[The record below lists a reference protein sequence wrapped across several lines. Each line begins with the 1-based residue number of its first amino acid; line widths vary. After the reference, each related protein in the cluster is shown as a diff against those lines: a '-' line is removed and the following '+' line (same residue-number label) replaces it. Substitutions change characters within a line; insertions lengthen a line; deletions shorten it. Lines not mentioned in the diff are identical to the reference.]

1 MRLMWTD
8 TAAQSAVVQW
18 ITVPPDKVKS
28 DATVIKA
35 GEKHLMICCSRVYIR
50 WVSYYLIIC

>member
-1 MRLMWTD
+1 MWTD